1 MTNKNSYQADSIK
14 VLKGLEA
21 VRKRPGMYIGDTDD
35 GTGLH
40 HMVYEVVDNSIDE
53 ALAGHCKNINVIIN
67 SDGTITVNDDGRGI
81 PVDMH
86 KGEKKSA
93 AEVIMTQLHAG
104 GKFDHDSYKV
114 SGGLHGVG
122 VSVVNALSESLQ
134 LEINRDGKKHFIEF
148 KNGEA
153 KAPLKVTGKSKETG
167 TQITFLP
174 SKEIFSSIKFSANIL
189 IKRMRELAFLNK
201 GIKIIFTDASLKK
214 EKVTEFKFDG
224 GVLEFVDF
232 LDEKREKLQNKN
244 GNDLFKKPIYIE
256 AAITNNPDKVD
267 VYKRNIKSLED
278 AMQGYIDEV
287 SRIEAS
293 AIWITIFGIVLL
305 ISIKI
310 VQGVLANSK
319 LEKRYSEWLSDK
331 TISPGMQTKNYIL
344 STVFTSVIMFFSVV
358 HYSFPG
364 LINVMNEFPTHPDIR
379 LTSIAWVEKIFNYA
393 VIKGDALF
401 TAITIG
407 IRSVLD
413 FLELLFVKTPWIV
426 IITTIVTLTGLS
438 AGPRA
443 AIYSAGFLSYMGF
456 LGFWVKA
463 MTTLALLGTAAI
475 LSIAI
480 GIPLGIFCARRQR
493 FYSMIRPIMDFM
505 QTMPA
510 FVFMIPVIA
519 FFGTGKVAAVIITM
533 IFGGTPV
540 VRLTVLGLRGVPET
554 IREAAIAYGASK
566 WYLLRK
572 VDLPLATPSI
582 LAGVNQTVMLS
593 LAMVVVASLIGAKG
607 LGQDVLEALQY
618 ANVGQGILAGV
629 AILFVAL
636 ILDRVVQ
643 GKKRV

>member
-1 MTNKNSYQADSIK
+1 M
-14 VLKGLEA
+14 
-21 VRKRPGMYIGDTDD
+21 
-35 GTGLH
+35 
-40 HMVYEVVDNSIDE
+40 
-53 ALAGHCKNINVIIN
+53 
-67 SDGTITVNDDGRGI
+67 
-81 PVDMH
+81 
-86 KGEKKSA
+86 
-93 AEVIMTQLHAG
+93 
-104 GKFDHDSYKV
+104 
-114 SGGLHGVG
+114 
-122 VSVVNALSESLQ
+122 
-134 LEINRDGKKHFIEF
+134 
-148 KNGEA
+148 
-153 KAPLKVTGKSKETG
+153 
-167 TQITFLP
+167 
-174 SKEIFSSIKFSANIL
+174 SKEIKNLSRSEL
-189 IKRMRELAFLNK
+189 IKNFVISNPDYYIKEFKKIGSKPSYSYSFNLFAALFGPVWFGLRNVWNYALAFLIVETFAVVQIVRGLFGNITK
-201 GIKIIFTDASLKK
+201 DAVEKIDKIQSTI
-214 EKVTEFKFDG
+214 
-224 GVLEFVDF
+224 DF
-232 LDEKREKLQNKN
+232 RYKQL
-244 GNDLFKKPIYIE
+244 E
-256 AAITNNPDKVD
+256 AAKENNPDKVE
-267 VYKRNIKSLED
+267 VYERAIKSLEE
-278 AMQGYIDEV
+278 AMKEYVVDIQQ
-287 SRIEAS
+287 IEAS
-293 AIWITIFGIVLL
+293 AIWITISGILLL
-305 ISIKI
+305 IFVKFI
-310 VQGVLANSK
+310 QGILANTV
-319 LEKRYSEWLSDK
+319 LEKRYSEWLSNK
-331 TISPGMQTKNYIL
+331 SISPGMKPKNYLL
-344 STVFTSVIMFFSVV
+344 SIGFTIVIMFFSVI

-364 LINVMNEFPTHPDIR
+364 FFSIMNDFPTHPEIR
-379 LTSIAWVEKIFNYA
+379 LTSIKWVETIFDYA
-393 VIKGDALF
+393 VIKGDAVF

-426 IITTIVTLTGLS
+426 IITTIVVLTALS
-438 AGPRA
+438 AGIRT
-443 AIYSAGFLSYMGF
+443 AIYSAGFLAYMGF

-475 LSIAI
+475 LSIVI
-480 GIPLGIFCARRQR
+480 GIPLGIYCARRQR

-618 ANVGQGILAGV
+618 ANVGQGILAGI

>member
-1 MTNKNSYQADSIK
+1 M
-14 VLKGLEA
+14 
-21 VRKRPGMYIGDTDD
+21 
-35 GTGLH
+35 
-40 HMVYEVVDNSIDE
+40 
-53 ALAGHCKNINVIIN
+53 
-67 SDGTITVNDDGRGI
+67 
-81 PVDMH
+81 
-86 KGEKKSA
+86 
-93 AEVIMTQLHAG
+93 
-104 GKFDHDSYKV
+104 
-114 SGGLHGVG
+114 
-122 VSVVNALSESLQ
+122 
-134 LEINRDGKKHFIEF
+134 
-148 KNGEA
+148 
-153 KAPLKVTGKSKETG
+153 
-167 TQITFLP
+167 
-174 SKEIFSSIKFSANIL
+174 SKEIKNLSRSEL
-189 IKRMRELAFLNK
+189 IKNFVISNPDYYIKEFKKIGSKPSYSYSFNLFAALFGPVWFGLRNVWNYALAFLIVETFAVVQIVRGLFGNITK
-201 GIKIIFTDASLKK
+201 DAVEKIDKIQSTIDFRYKQLEAAKENNP
-214 EKVTEFKFDG
+214 EKVE
-224 GVLEFVDF
+224 
-232 LDEKREKLQNKN
+232 
-244 GNDLFKKPIYIE
+244 
-256 AAITNNPDKVD
+256 
-267 VYKRNIKSLED
+267 VYERAIKSLEE
-278 AMQGYIDEV
+278 AMKEYVVDVQQ
-287 SRIEAS
+287 IEAS
-293 AIWITIFGIVLL
+293 AIWITISGILLL
-305 ISIKI
+305 IFVKFI
-310 VQGVLANSK
+310 QGILANTV
-319 LEKRYSEWLSDK
+319 LEKRYSEWLSNK
-331 TISPGMQTKNYIL
+331 TISPGMKPKNYLL
-344 STVFTSVIMFFSVV
+344 SIGFTIVIMFFSVI

-364 LINVMNEFPTHPDIR
+364 FFSIMNDFPTHPEIR
-379 LTSIAWVEKIFNYA
+379 LTSIKWVETIFDYA
-393 VIKGDALF
+393 VIKGDAVF

-426 IITTIVTLTGLS
+426 IITTIVVLTALS
-438 AGPRA
+438 AGIRT
-443 AIYSAGFLSYMGF
+443 AIYSAGFLAYMGF

-475 LSIAI
+475 LSIVI
-480 GIPLGIFCARRQR
+480 GIPLGIYCARRQR

-618 ANVGQGILAGV
+618 ANVGQGILAGI

>member
-1 MTNKNSYQADSIK
+1 
-14 VLKGLEA
+14 
-21 VRKRPGMYIGDTDD
+21 
-35 GTGLH
+35 
-40 HMVYEVVDNSIDE
+40 
-53 ALAGHCKNINVIIN
+53 
-67 SDGTITVNDDGRGI
+67 
-81 PVDMH
+81 
-86 KGEKKSA
+86 
-93 AEVIMTQLHAG
+93 
-104 GKFDHDSYKV
+104 
-114 SGGLHGVG
+114 
-122 VSVVNALSESLQ
+122 
-134 LEINRDGKKHFIEF
+134 
-148 KNGEA
+148 
-153 KAPLKVTGKSKETG
+153 
-167 TQITFLP
+167 
-174 SKEIFSSIKFSANIL
+174 
-189 IKRMRELAFLNK
+189 
-201 GIKIIFTDASLKK
+201 
-214 EKVTEFKFDG
+214 
-224 GVLEFVDF
+224 
-232 LDEKREKLQNKN
+232 
-244 GNDLFKKPIYIE
+244 
-256 AAITNNPDKVD
+256 
-267 VYKRNIKSLED
+267 
-278 AMQGYIDEV
+278 MQGYLDEITRV
-287 SRIEAS
+287 EAS
-293 AIWITIFGIVLL
+293 AIWIAIFGFILL
-305 ISIKI
+305 IAVKI
-310 VQGVLANSK
+310 AQGVLANSI
-319 LEKRYSEWLSDK
+319 LEKKYSEWLSDK
-331 TISPGMQTKNYIL
+331 SIHPGMQMKNYIY
-344 STVFTSVIMFFSVV
+344 SSVFSSVIMIFTVI

-364 LINVMNEFPTHPDIR
+364 LLQVMDTFPTHPEIR
-379 LTSIAWVEKIFNYA
+379 LFSIKWIEIIFDYA
-393 VIKGDALF
+393 VVKGDVIF

-426 IITTIVTLTGLS
+426 IITAIVTLTGLS

-443 AIYSAGFLSYMGF
+443 AIYSAGFLAYMGF

-493 FYSMIRPIMDFM
+493 FYSLIRPIMDFM

-554 IREAAIAYGASK
+554 IREAAIAYGATIWYLLRKVDLPLATPSILAGVNQTVMLSLAIGIPLGIFCARRQRFYSLIRPIMDFMQTMPAFVFMIPVIAFFGTGKVAAVIITMIFGGTHDVRLTVLGLRGVPETIREAAIAYGATK

-618 ANVGQGILAGV
+618 ANVGQGILAGI

>member
-1 MTNKNSYQADSIK
+1 M
-14 VLKGLEA
+14 
-21 VRKRPGMYIGDTDD
+21 
-35 GTGLH
+35 
-40 HMVYEVVDNSIDE
+40 
-53 ALAGHCKNINVIIN
+53 
-67 SDGTITVNDDGRGI
+67 
-81 PVDMH
+81 
-86 KGEKKSA
+86 
-93 AEVIMTQLHAG
+93 
-104 GKFDHDSYKV
+104 
-114 SGGLHGVG
+114 
-122 VSVVNALSESLQ
+122 
-134 LEINRDGKKHFIEF
+134 
-148 KNGEA
+148 
-153 KAPLKVTGKSKETG
+153 
-167 TQITFLP
+167 
-174 SKEIFSSIKFSANIL
+174 SKEIKNLSRSEL
-189 IKRMRELAFLNK
+189 IKNFVISNPDYYIKEFKKIGSKPSYSYSFNFFAALFGPVWFGLRNVWNYALAFLIVETFAVVQIVRGLFGNITK
-201 GIKIIFTDASLKK
+201 DAVEKIDKIQSTIDFRYKQLEAAKENNP
-214 EKVTEFKFDG
+214 EKVE
-224 GVLEFVDF
+224 
-232 LDEKREKLQNKN
+232 
-244 GNDLFKKPIYIE
+244 
-256 AAITNNPDKVD
+256 
-267 VYKRNIKSLED
+267 VYERAIKSLED
-278 AMQGYIDEV
+278 AMKEYVVDVQQ
-287 SRIEAS
+287 IEAS
-293 AIWITIFGIVLL
+293 AIWITISGIILL
-305 ISIKI
+305 IFVKFIQVI
-310 VQGVLANSK
+310 LANTV
-319 LEKRYSEWLSDK
+319 LEKRYSEWLSNK
-331 TISPGMQTKNYIL
+331 SISPGMKPKNYLL
-344 STVFTSVIMFFSVV
+344 SIGFTIVIMFFSVI

-364 LINVMNEFPTHPDIR
+364 FFSIMNDFPTHPEIR
-379 LTSIAWVEKIFNYA
+379 LTSIKWVETIFDYA
-393 VIKGDALF
+393 VIKGDAVF

-426 IITTIVTLTGLS
+426 IITTIVVLTALS
-438 AGPRA
+438 AGIRT
-443 AIYSAGFLSYMGF
+443 AIYSAGFLAYMGF

-475 LSIAI
+475 LSIVI
-480 GIPLGIFCARRQR
+480 GIPLGIYCARRQR

-618 ANVGQGILAGV
+618 ANVGQGILAGI

>member
-1 MTNKNSYQADSIK
+1 MI
-14 VLKGLEA
+14 V
-21 VRKRPGMYIGDTDD
+21 
-35 GTGLH
+35 
-40 HMVYEVVDNSIDE
+40 
-53 ALAGHCKNINVIIN
+53 
-67 SDGTITVNDDGRGI
+67 
-81 PVDMH
+81 
-86 KGEKKSA
+86 
-93 AEVIMTQLHAG
+93 
-104 GKFDHDSYKV
+104 
-114 SGGLHGVG
+114 
-122 VSVVNALSESLQ
+122 
-134 LEINRDGKKHFIEF
+134 
-148 KNGEA
+148 
-153 KAPLKVTGKSKETG
+153 
-167 TQITFLP
+167 
-174 SKEIFSSIKFSANIL
+174 SKEIKNLSRSEL
-189 IKRMRELAFLNK
+189 IKNFVISNPDYYIDEFKKIGSKPSYSFSFNLFAALFGPMWFGLRNIWNYALAFLIIETFAVVQIIRGLFGNITK
-201 GIKIIFTDASLKK
+201 DALEKIDKIQSTI
-214 EKVTEFKFDG
+214 
-224 GVLEFVDF
+224 DF
-232 LDEKREKLQNKN
+232 RYKQL
-244 GNDLFKKPIYIE
+244 E
-256 AAITNNPDKVD
+256 AAKESNPDKVE
-267 VYKRNIKSLED
+267 VYERAIKSLED
-278 AMQGYIDEV
+278 AMKEYVVDVQQ
-287 SRIEAS
+287 IEAS
-293 AIWITIFGIVLL
+293 AIWITISGIVLL
-305 ISIKI
+305 IFVKFI
-310 VQGVLANSK
+310 QGILANTV
-319 LEKRYSEWLSDK
+319 LEKRYSEWLSNK
-331 TISPGMQTKNYIL
+331 SISPGMKTKNYLL
-344 STVFTSVIMFFSVV
+344 SIGFTIIIMFFSVI

-364 LINVMNEFPTHPDIR
+364 FFSIMNDFPTHPEIR
-379 LTSIAWVEKIFNYA
+379 LTSIKWVETIFDYA
-393 VIKGDALF
+393 VIKGDAVF

-426 IITTIVTLTGLS
+426 IITTIVVLTALS
-438 AGPRA
+438 AGIRT
-443 AIYSAGFLSYMGF
+443 AIYSAGFLAYMGF

-475 LSIAI
+475 LSIVI
-480 GIPLGIFCARRQR
+480 GIPLGIYCARRQR

>member
-1 MTNKNSYQADSIK
+1 M
-14 VLKGLEA
+14 
-21 VRKRPGMYIGDTDD
+21 
-35 GTGLH
+35 
-40 HMVYEVVDNSIDE
+40 
-53 ALAGHCKNINVIIN
+53 
-67 SDGTITVNDDGRGI
+67 
-81 PVDMH
+81 
-86 KGEKKSA
+86 
-93 AEVIMTQLHAG
+93 
-104 GKFDHDSYKV
+104 
-114 SGGLHGVG
+114 
-122 VSVVNALSESLQ
+122 
-134 LEINRDGKKHFIEF
+134 
-148 KNGEA
+148 
-153 KAPLKVTGKSKETG
+153 
-167 TQITFLP
+167 
-174 SKEIFSSIKFSANIL
+174 SKEIKNLSRSEL
-189 IKRMRELAFLNK
+189 IKNFVISNPDYYIKEFKKIGSKPSYSYSFNLFAALFGPVWFGLRNVWNYALAFLIVETFAVVQIVRGLFGNITK
-201 GIKIIFTDASLKK
+201 DAVEKIDKIQSTIDFRYKQLEAAKENNP
-214 EKVTEFKFDG
+214 EKVE
-224 GVLEFVDF
+224 
-232 LDEKREKLQNKN
+232 
-244 GNDLFKKPIYIE
+244 
-256 AAITNNPDKVD
+256 
-267 VYKRNIKSLED
+267 VYERAIKSLEE
-278 AMQGYIDEV
+278 AMKEYVVDVQQ
-287 SRIEAS
+287 IEAS
-293 AIWITIFGIVLL
+293 AIWITISGILLL
-305 ISIKI
+305 IFVKFI
-310 VQGVLANSK
+310 QGILANTV
-319 LEKRYSEWLSDK
+319 LEKRYSEWLSNK
-331 TISPGMQTKNYIL
+331 SINPGMKPKNYLL
-344 STVFTSVIMFFSVV
+344 SIGFTIVIMFFSVI

-364 LINVMNEFPTHPDIR
+364 FFSIMNDFPTHPEIR
-379 LTSIAWVEKIFNYA
+379 LTSIKWVETIFDYA
-393 VIKGDALF
+393 VIKGDAVF

-426 IITTIVTLTGLS
+426 IITTIVVLTALS
-438 AGPRA
+438 AGIRT
-443 AIYSAGFLSYMGF
+443 AIYSAGFLAYMGF

-475 LSIAI
+475 LSIVI
-480 GIPLGIFCARRQR
+480 GIPLGIYCARRQR

-618 ANVGQGILAGV
+618 ANVGQGILAGI

>member
-1 MTNKNSYQADSIK
+1 MT
-14 VLKGLEA
+14 V
-21 VRKRPGMYIGDTDD
+21 
-35 GTGLH
+35 
-40 HMVYEVVDNSIDE
+40 
-53 ALAGHCKNINVIIN
+53 
-67 SDGTITVNDDGRGI
+67 
-81 PVDMH
+81 
-86 KGEKKSA
+86 
-93 AEVIMTQLHAG
+93 
-104 GKFDHDSYKV
+104 
-114 SGGLHGVG
+114 
-122 VSVVNALSESLQ
+122 
-134 LEINRDGKKHFIEF
+134 
-148 KNGEA
+148 
-153 KAPLKVTGKSKETG
+153 
-167 TQITFLP
+167 
-174 SKEIFSSIKFSANIL
+174 SKEIKNLSRSEL
-189 IKRMRELAFLNK
+189 IKNFVISSPDYYIDEFKKIGSKPSYSFSFNLFAALFGPMWFGLRNIWNYALAFLIIETFAVVQIIRGLFGNITK
-201 GIKIIFTDASLKK
+201 DALEKIDKIQSTI
-214 EKVTEFKFDG
+214 
-224 GVLEFVDF
+224 DF
-232 LDEKREKLQNKN
+232 RYKQL
-244 GNDLFKKPIYIE
+244 E
-256 AAITNNPDKVD
+256 AAKENNPDKVE
-267 VYKRNIKSLED
+267 VYERAIKSLED
-278 AMQGYIDEV
+278 AMKEYVVDVQQ
-287 SRIEAS
+287 IEAS
-293 AIWITIFGIVLL
+293 AIWITISGIALL
-305 ISIKI
+305 IFVKFI
-310 VQGVLANSK
+310 QGILANTV
-319 LEKRYSEWLSDK
+319 LEKRYSEWLSNK
-331 TISPGMQTKNYIL
+331 SISPGMKIKNYFL
-344 STVFTSVIMFFSVV
+344 SIGFTIIIMFFSVI

-364 LINVMNEFPTHPDIR
+364 FFSIMNDFPTHPEIR
-379 LTSIAWVEKIFNYA
+379 LTSIKWVETIFDYA
-393 VIKGDALF
+393 VIKGDAVF

-426 IITTIVTLTGLS
+426 IITTIVVLTALS
-438 AGPRA
+438 AGIRT
-443 AIYSAGFLSYMGF
+443 AIYSAGFLAYMGF

-475 LSIAI
+475 LSIVI
-480 GIPLGIFCARRQR
+480 GIPLGIYCARRQR

>member
-1 MTNKNSYQADSIK
+1 MI
-14 VLKGLEA
+14 V
-21 VRKRPGMYIGDTDD
+21 
-35 GTGLH
+35 
-40 HMVYEVVDNSIDE
+40 
-53 ALAGHCKNINVIIN
+53 
-67 SDGTITVNDDGRGI
+67 
-81 PVDMH
+81 
-86 KGEKKSA
+86 
-93 AEVIMTQLHAG
+93 
-104 GKFDHDSYKV
+104 
-114 SGGLHGVG
+114 
-122 VSVVNALSESLQ
+122 
-134 LEINRDGKKHFIEF
+134 
-148 KNGEA
+148 
-153 KAPLKVTGKSKETG
+153 
-167 TQITFLP
+167 
-174 SKEIFSSIKFSANIL
+174 SKEIKNLSRSEL
-189 IKRMRELAFLNK
+189 IKNFVISSPDYYIDEFKKIGSKPSYSFSFNLFAALFGPMWFGLRNIWNYALAFLIIETFAVVQIIRGLFGNITK
-201 GIKIIFTDASLKK
+201 DALEKIDKIQSTI
-214 EKVTEFKFDG
+214 
-224 GVLEFVDF
+224 DF
-232 LDEKREKLQNKN
+232 RYKQL
-244 GNDLFKKPIYIE
+244 E
-256 AAITNNPDKVD
+256 AAKENNPDKVE
-267 VYKRNIKSLED
+267 VYERAIKSLED
-278 AMQGYIDEV
+278 AMKEYVVDVQQ
-287 SRIEAS
+287 IEAS
-293 AIWITIFGIVLL
+293 AIWITISGIALL
-305 ISIKI
+305 IFVKFI
-310 VQGVLANSK
+310 QGILANTV
-319 LEKRYSEWLSDK
+319 LEKRYSEWLSNK
-331 TISPGMQTKNYIL
+331 SISPGMKTKNYFL
-344 STVFTSVIMFFSVV
+344 SIGFTIIIMFFSVI

-364 LINVMNEFPTHPDIR
+364 FFSIMNDFPTHPEIR
-379 LTSIAWVEKIFNYA
+379 LTSIKWVETIFDYA
-393 VIKGDALF
+393 VIKGDAVF

-426 IITTIVTLTGLS
+426 IITTIVVLTALS
-438 AGPRA
+438 AGIRT
-443 AIYSAGFLSYMGF
+443 AIYSAGFLAYMGF

-475 LSIAI
+475 LSIVI
-480 GIPLGIFCARRQR
+480 GIPLGIYCARRQR

>member
-1 MTNKNSYQADSIK
+1 MENKQINNPSRSELITDFVKSNPEYYIK
-14 VLKGLEA
+14 EFQKIGSKPTFSFSFNLYAGILG
-21 VRKRPGMYIGDTDD
+21 PIWFGMR
-35 GTGLH
+35 
-40 HMVYEVVDNSIDE
+40 
-53 ALAGHCKNINVIIN
+53 NVWN
-67 SDGTITVNDDGRGI
+67 W
-81 PVDMH
+81 
-86 KGEKKSA
+86 A
-93 AEVIMTQLHAG
+93 
-104 GKFDHDSYKV
+104 
-114 SGGLHGVG
+114 
-122 VSVVNALSESLQ
+122 
-134 LEINRDGKKHFIEF
+134 
-148 KNGEA
+148 
-153 KAPLKVTGKSKETG
+153 
-167 TQITFLP
+167 
-174 SKEIFSSIKFSANIL
+174 
-189 IKRMRELAFLNK
+189 LAFLIIETFSVVQIIRGLFGNITKDAVEKIKQVESTIAFRNK
-201 GIKIIFTDASLKK
+201 QL
-214 EKVTEFKFDG
+214 
-224 GVLEFVDF
+224 
-232 LDEKREKLQNKN
+232 
-244 GNDLFKKPIYIE
+244 E

-287 SRIEAS
+287 ARIEAS
-293 AIWITIFGIVLL
+293 AIWITIFGIALL

-310 VQGVLANSK
+310 VQGILANSV

-331 TISPGMQTKNYIL
+331 TIRPGMQTKNFIS
-344 STVFTSVIMFFSVV
+344 STIFAAVIMFFSVV

-364 LINVMNEFPTHPDIR
+364 VITIMDDFPTHPDIR
-379 LTSIAWVEKIFNYA
+379 LTSIKWVETIFDYA
-393 VIKGDALF
+393 VLKGDALF

-426 IITTIVTLTGLS
+426 II
-438 AGPRA
+438 
-443 AIYSAGFLSYMGF
+443 
-456 LGFWVKA
+456 
-463 MTTLALLGTAAI
+463 
-475 LSIAI
+475 
-480 GIPLGIFCARRQR
+480 GIFCARRQR

>member
-1 MTNKNSYQADSIK
+1 MI
-14 VLKGLEA
+14 V
-21 VRKRPGMYIGDTDD
+21 
-35 GTGLH
+35 
-40 HMVYEVVDNSIDE
+40 
-53 ALAGHCKNINVIIN
+53 
-67 SDGTITVNDDGRGI
+67 
-81 PVDMH
+81 
-86 KGEKKSA
+86 
-93 AEVIMTQLHAG
+93 
-104 GKFDHDSYKV
+104 
-114 SGGLHGVG
+114 
-122 VSVVNALSESLQ
+122 
-134 LEINRDGKKHFIEF
+134 
-148 KNGEA
+148 
-153 KAPLKVTGKSKETG
+153 
-167 TQITFLP
+167 
-174 SKEIFSSIKFSANIL
+174 SKEIKNLSRSEL
-189 IKRMRELAFLNK
+189 IKNFVISSPDYYIDEFKKIGSKPSYSFSFNLFAALFGPMWFGLRNIWNYALAFLIIETFAVVQIIRGLFGNITK
-201 GIKIIFTDASLKK
+201 DALEKIDKIQSTI
-214 EKVTEFKFDG
+214 
-224 GVLEFVDF
+224 DF
-232 LDEKREKLQNKN
+232 RYKQL
-244 GNDLFKKPIYIE
+244 E
-256 AAITNNPDKVD
+256 AAKENNPDKVE
-267 VYKRNIKSLED
+267 VYERAIKSLED
-278 AMQGYIDEV
+278 AMKEYVVDVQQ
-287 SRIEAS
+287 IEAS
-293 AIWITIFGIVLL
+293 AIWIAISGIVLL
-305 ISIKI
+305 IFVKFI
-310 VQGVLANSK
+310 QGILANTV
-319 LEKRYSEWLSDK
+319 LEKRYSEWLSNK
-331 TISPGMQTKNYIL
+331 SISPGMKTKNYFL
-344 STVFTSVIMFFSVV
+344 SIGFTIIIMFFSVI

-364 LINVMNEFPTHPDIR
+364 FFSIMNDFPTHPEIR
-379 LTSIAWVEKIFNYA
+379 LTSIKWVETIFDYA
-393 VIKGDALF
+393 VIKGDAVF

-426 IITTIVTLTGLS
+426 IITTIVVLTALS
-438 AGPRA
+438 AGIRT
-443 AIYSAGFLSYMGF
+443 AIYSAGFLAYMGF

-475 LSIAI
+475 LSIVI
-480 GIPLGIFCARRQR
+480 GIPLGIYCARRQR

>member
-1 MTNKNSYQADSIK
+1 M
-14 VLKGLEA
+14 
-21 VRKRPGMYIGDTDD
+21 
-35 GTGLH
+35 
-40 HMVYEVVDNSIDE
+40 
-53 ALAGHCKNINVIIN
+53 
-67 SDGTITVNDDGRGI
+67 
-81 PVDMH
+81 
-86 KGEKKSA
+86 
-93 AEVIMTQLHAG
+93 
-104 GKFDHDSYKV
+104 
-114 SGGLHGVG
+114 
-122 VSVVNALSESLQ
+122 
-134 LEINRDGKKHFIEF
+134 
-148 KNGEA
+148 
-153 KAPLKVTGKSKETG
+153 
-167 TQITFLP
+167 
-174 SKEIFSSIKFSANIL
+174 SKEIKNLSRSEL
-189 IKRMRELAFLNK
+189 IKNFVISNPDYYIDEFKKIGSKPSYSFSFNLFAALFGPMWFGLRNIWNYALAFLIIETFAVVQIIRGLFGNITK
-201 GIKIIFTDASLKK
+201 DALEKIDKIQSTI
-214 EKVTEFKFDG
+214 
-224 GVLEFVDF
+224 DF
-232 LDEKREKLQNKN
+232 RYKQL
-244 GNDLFKKPIYIE
+244 E
-256 AAITNNPDKVD
+256 AAKENNPDKVE
-267 VYKRNIKSLED
+267 VYERAIKSLED
-278 AMQGYIDEV
+278 AMKEYVVDVQQ
-287 SRIEAS
+287 IEAS
-293 AIWITIFGIVLL
+293 AIWITISGIALL
-305 ISIKI
+305 IFVKFI
-310 VQGVLANSK
+310 QGILANTV
-319 LEKRYSEWLSDK
+319 LEKRYSEWLSNK
-331 TISPGMQTKNYIL
+331 SISPGMKIKNYFL
-344 STVFTSVIMFFSVV
+344 SIGFTIIIMFFSVI

-364 LINVMNEFPTHPDIR
+364 FFSIMNDFPTHPEIR
-379 LTSIAWVEKIFNYA
+379 LTSIKWVETIFDYA
-393 VIKGDALF
+393 VIKGDAVF

-426 IITTIVTLTGLS
+426 IITTIVVLTALS
-438 AGPRA
+438 AGIRT
-443 AIYSAGFLSYMGF
+443 AIYSAGFLAYMGF

-475 LSIAI
+475 LSIVI
-480 GIPLGIFCARRQR
+480 GIPLGIYCARRQR

>member
-1 MTNKNSYQADSIK
+1 M
-14 VLKGLEA
+14 
-21 VRKRPGMYIGDTDD
+21 
-35 GTGLH
+35 
-40 HMVYEVVDNSIDE
+40 
-53 ALAGHCKNINVIIN
+53 
-67 SDGTITVNDDGRGI
+67 
-81 PVDMH
+81 
-86 KGEKKSA
+86 
-93 AEVIMTQLHAG
+93 
-104 GKFDHDSYKV
+104 
-114 SGGLHGVG
+114 
-122 VSVVNALSESLQ
+122 
-134 LEINRDGKKHFIEF
+134 
-148 KNGEA
+148 
-153 KAPLKVTGKSKETG
+153 
-167 TQITFLP
+167 
-174 SKEIFSSIKFSANIL
+174 SKEIKNLSRSEL
-189 IKRMRELAFLNK
+189 IKNFVISNPDYYIKEFKKIGSKPTYSYSFNLFAALFGPVWFGIRNVWNYALAFLIVETFAVVQIVRGLFGNITK
-201 GIKIIFTDASLKK
+201 DAVEKIDKIQSTI
-214 EKVTEFKFDG
+214 
-224 GVLEFVDF
+224 DF
-232 LDEKREKLQNKN
+232 RYKQL
-244 GNDLFKKPIYIE
+244 E
-256 AAITNNPDKVD
+256 AAKENNPDKVE
-267 VYKRNIKSLED
+267 VYERAIKSLEE
-278 AMQGYIDEV
+278 AMKEYVVDVQQ
-287 SRIEAS
+287 IEAS
-293 AIWITIFGIVLL
+293 AIWITISGILLL
-305 ISIKI
+305 IFIKFI
-310 VQGVLANSK
+310 QGILANTV
-319 LEKRYSEWLSDK
+319 LEKRYSEWLSNK
-331 TISPGMQTKNYIL
+331 TISPGMKTKNYLL
-344 STVFTSVIMFFSVV
+344 SIGFTMVIMFFSVI

-364 LINVMNEFPTHPDIR
+364 FFSIMNDFPTHPEIR
-379 LTSIAWVEKIFNYA
+379 LTSIKWVETIFDYA
-393 VIKGDALF
+393 VIKGDAVF

-426 IITTIVTLTGLS
+426 IITTIVVLTALS
-438 AGPRA
+438 AGIRT
-443 AIYSAGFLSYMGF
+443 AIYSAGFLAYMGF

-475 LSIAI
+475 LSIVI
-480 GIPLGIFCARRQR
+480 GIPLGIYCARRQR

-618 ANVGQGILAGV
+618 ANVGQGILAGI

>member
-1 MTNKNSYQADSIK
+1 M
-14 VLKGLEA
+14 
-21 VRKRPGMYIGDTDD
+21 
-35 GTGLH
+35 
-40 HMVYEVVDNSIDE
+40 
-53 ALAGHCKNINVIIN
+53 
-67 SDGTITVNDDGRGI
+67 
-81 PVDMH
+81 
-86 KGEKKSA
+86 
-93 AEVIMTQLHAG
+93 
-104 GKFDHDSYKV
+104 
-114 SGGLHGVG
+114 
-122 VSVVNALSESLQ
+122 
-134 LEINRDGKKHFIEF
+134 
-148 KNGEA
+148 
-153 KAPLKVTGKSKETG
+153 
-167 TQITFLP
+167 
-174 SKEIFSSIKFSANIL
+174 SKEIKNLSRSDL
-189 IKRMRELAFLNK
+189 IKNFVISNPDYYIKEFKKIGSKPSYSYSFNLFAALFGPVWFGIRNVWNYALAFLIVETFAVVQIVRGLFGNITK
-201 GIKIIFTDASLKK
+201 DAVEKIDKIQSTI
-214 EKVTEFKFDG
+214 
-224 GVLEFVDF
+224 DF
-232 LDEKREKLQNKN
+232 RYKQL
-244 GNDLFKKPIYIE
+244 E
-256 AAITNNPDKVD
+256 AAKENNPDKVE
-267 VYKRNIKSLED
+267 VYERAIKSLEE
-278 AMQGYIDEV
+278 AMKEYVIDV
-287 SRIEAS
+287 QQIEAS
-293 AIWITIFGIVLL
+293 AIWITISGILLL
-305 ISIKI
+305 IFVKFI
-310 VQGVLANSK
+310 QGILANTV
-319 LEKRYSEWLSDK
+319 LEKRYSEWLSNK
-331 TISPGMQTKNYIL
+331 SISPGMKPKNYLL
-344 STVFTSVIMFFSVV
+344 SIGFTIVIMFFSVI

-364 LINVMNEFPTHPDIR
+364 FFSIMNDFPTHPEIR
-379 LTSIAWVEKIFNYA
+379 LTSIKWVETIFDYA
-393 VIKGDALF
+393 VIKGDAVF

-426 IITTIVTLTGLS
+426 IITTIVVLTALS
-438 AGPRA
+438 AGIRT
-443 AIYSAGFLSYMGF
+443 AIYSAGFLAYMGF

-475 LSIAI
+475 LSIVI
-480 GIPLGIFCARRQR
+480 GIPLGIYCARRQR

-618 ANVGQGILAGV
+618 ANVGQGILAGI

>member
-1 MTNKNSYQADSIK
+1 MI
-14 VLKGLEA
+14 V
-21 VRKRPGMYIGDTDD
+21 
-35 GTGLH
+35 
-40 HMVYEVVDNSIDE
+40 
-53 ALAGHCKNINVIIN
+53 
-67 SDGTITVNDDGRGI
+67 
-81 PVDMH
+81 
-86 KGEKKSA
+86 
-93 AEVIMTQLHAG
+93 
-104 GKFDHDSYKV
+104 
-114 SGGLHGVG
+114 
-122 VSVVNALSESLQ
+122 
-134 LEINRDGKKHFIEF
+134 
-148 KNGEA
+148 
-153 KAPLKVTGKSKETG
+153 
-167 TQITFLP
+167 
-174 SKEIFSSIKFSANIL
+174 SKEIKNLSRSEL
-189 IKRMRELAFLNK
+189 IKNFVISNPDYYIDEFKKIGSKPSYSFSFNLFAALFGPMWFGLRNIWNYALAFLIIETFAVVQIIRGLFGNITK
-201 GIKIIFTDASLKK
+201 DALEKIDKIQSTI
-214 EKVTEFKFDG
+214 
-224 GVLEFVDF
+224 DF
-232 LDEKREKLQNKN
+232 RYKQL
-244 GNDLFKKPIYIE
+244 E
-256 AAITNNPDKVD
+256 AAKENNPDKVE
-267 VYKRNIKSLED
+267 VYERAIKSLED
-278 AMQGYIDEV
+278 AMKEYVVDVQQ
-287 SRIEAS
+287 IEAS
-293 AIWITIFGIVLL
+293 AIWITISGIVLL
-305 ISIKI
+305 IFVKFI
-310 VQGVLANSK
+310 QGILANTV
-319 LEKRYSEWLSDK
+319 LEKRYSEWLSNK
-331 TISPGMQTKNYIL
+331 SISPGMKTKNYFL
-344 STVFTSVIMFFSVV
+344 SIGFTIIIMFFSVI

-364 LINVMNEFPTHPDIR
+364 FFSIMNDFPTHPEIR
-379 LTSIAWVEKIFNYA
+379 LTSIKWVETIFDYA
-393 VIKGDALF
+393 VIKGDAVF

-426 IITTIVTLTGLS
+426 IITTIVVLTALS
-438 AGPRA
+438 AGIRT
-443 AIYSAGFLSYMGF
+443 AIYSAGFLAYMGF

-475 LSIAI
+475 LSIII
-480 GIPLGIFCARRQR
+480 GIPLGIYCARRQR